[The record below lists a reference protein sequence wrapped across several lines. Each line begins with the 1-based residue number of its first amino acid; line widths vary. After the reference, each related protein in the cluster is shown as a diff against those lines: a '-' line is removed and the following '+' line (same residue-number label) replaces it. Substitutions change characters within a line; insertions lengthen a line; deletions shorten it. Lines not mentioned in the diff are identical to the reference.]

1 MPFCPHSLI
10 LLWDSD
16 IIHVEQHV
24 SIGYY
29 TLKLQ
34 HTNWW
39 KCLRVMLQ
47 QLEGWGLPL
56 FCQISFI
63 HVAKL
68 KTVQTNF
75 NWLNTL
81 LNKALDKLCH
91 DQLGMITSTQMA
103 ANLFCYAKH
112 NVNQHQSPSK
122 FSTTTIKLQL
132 TDNTSMTGY
141 QLHSPQNSS
150 LLTQLPASYR
160 EEYFFPIAW
169 LSRFYQIHP
178 RHYSIRTSIDNWSD
192 HQLHRMF

>member
-1 MPFCPHSLI
+1 
-10 LLWDSD
+10 
-16 IIHVEQHV
+16 
-24 SIGYY
+24 
-29 TLKLQ
+29 
-34 HTNWW
+34 
-39 KCLRVMLQ
+39 MLQ

-68 KTVQTNF
+68 KTVRTNF

-81 LNKALDKLCH
+81 FNKALDKLCH

-141 QLHSPQNSS
+141 QLHSPQHSS